1 MEMILVRHGLPV
13 RRVSEDGT
21 PADPPLS
28 ETGRAQAEAAADWLA
43 REPIDRIYASP
54 LRRAREP
61 AEPRATRLGLEI
73 ERDPRIAEYDRD
85 SDTYVPLEELREL
98 DYEAWR
104 DFMSRG
110 YPEGMDLED
119 FRHGVVTACDEII
132 RTNGGRRVVV
142 VCHGGVINT
151 WASHVVGLGFK
162 LFFNPGYTSINR
174 FLGSSDGV
182 RSVGSLNEVPHL
194 RSVRPDAPA

>member
-13 RRVSEDGT
+13 RRVSPDGS

-28 ETGRAQAEAAADWLA
+28 EEGRAQSEAVADWLA
-43 REPIDRIYASP
+43 VERIDRIYASP
-54 LRRAREP
+54 LRRARET
-61 AEPRATRLGLEI
+61 AEPLAKRLGIDVDLE
-73 ERDPRIAEYDRD
+73 PRVAEYDRHA
-85 SDTYVPLEELREL
+85 DTYVPLEELREL

-119 FRHGVVTACDEII
+119 FRHGVVAACEDII
-132 RTNGGRRVVV
+132 EDNSGRRVVV
-142 VCHGGVINT
+142 FCHGGVINT

-174 FLGSSDGV
+174 FLASGEGV

-194 RSVRPDAPA
+194 RDRA